1 MKLMTVCASLE
12 SLGKIAG
19 DPRLSFPVEIIHY
32 SQALKAMDNIEE
44 IDPGAIIISARDF
57 PRHWKAI
64 VQFAR
69 QDRSRK
75 TCPII
80 VLHGDSFT
88 GEDADKAYIIGVNA
102 VAPESLP
109 PEEKAARI
117 RGILNRYFGAEE
129 APASPDC

>member
-1 MKLMTVCASLE
+1 MKLMIICASLE
-12 SLGKIAG
+12 SLGKIAE
-19 DPRLSFPVEIIHY
+19 DSRLSVPCEIIHY

-44 IDPGAIIISARDF
+44 IDPGAIIINARDF

-64 VQFAR
+64 VQFVR

-88 GEDADKAYIIGVNA
+88 GEDADKAYVIGVNA
-102 VAPESLP
+102 VVPESLP
-109 PEEKAARI
+109 PGEKAIRI
-117 RGILNRYFGAEE
+117 QGILNRYLGAEE
-129 APASPDC
+129 TPNPPA

>member
-1 MKLMTVCASLE
+1 MKLMIIGASLE
-12 SLGKIAG
+12 SFGKIA
-19 DPRLSFPVEIIHY
+19 DNSRLSFPVEIIHY

-44 IDPGAIIISARDF
+44 IDPGAIIINACDF

-64 VQFAR
+64 VQFVR

-80 VLHGDSFT
+80 VLHSDKFT
-88 GEDADKAYIIGVNA
+88 GEDADKAYVTGVNA
-102 VAPESLP
+102 IAPESLP

-117 RGILNRYFGAEE
+117 QGILNRYFGVEGTLN
-129 APASPDC
+129 PPD